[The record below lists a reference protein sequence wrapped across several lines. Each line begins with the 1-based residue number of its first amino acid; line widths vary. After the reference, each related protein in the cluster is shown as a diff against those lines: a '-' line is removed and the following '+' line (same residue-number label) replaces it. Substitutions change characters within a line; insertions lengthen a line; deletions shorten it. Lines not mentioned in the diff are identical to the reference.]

1 MGRILSP
8 RSRFLKN
15 FLHRSQNDPT
25 SLLEP
30 SPRLASSGRYG
41 VRPLGESAMNERP
54 IVKRLILLVPV
65 LLAVLT
71 LTASAYSNFVVSEP
85 SSETEATLVGSG
97 MHRSQL
103 TVAYVDEI
111 ALLLDA
117 LPHFAWRDSR
127 SE

>member
-1 MGRILSP
+1 
-8 RSRFLKN
+8 
-15 FLHRSQNDPT
+15 
-25 SLLEP
+25 
-30 SPRLASSGRYG
+30 
-41 VRPLGESAMNERP
+41 MNERP
-54 IVKRLILLVPV
+54 VVKRLILLVP
-65 LLAVLT
+65 LFLAVLT

-85 SSETEATLVGSG
+85 FSETEVTLVGSA

-117 LPHFAWRDSR
+117 LPHFAESDSR